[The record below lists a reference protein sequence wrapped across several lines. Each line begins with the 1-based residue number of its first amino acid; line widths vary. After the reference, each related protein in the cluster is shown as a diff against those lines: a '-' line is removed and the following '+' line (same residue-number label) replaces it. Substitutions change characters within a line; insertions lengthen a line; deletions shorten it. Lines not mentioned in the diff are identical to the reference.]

1 MQGEAART
9 ALFGTPRRAGKYQ
22 MEPTLRARVRELR
35 STVGAALGTHP
46 DVFLPDDPYLEFAP
60 ETIANLARMVVGRA
74 QLMAESDET
83 AARPLYLLALDLQQL
98 SLEMH
103 QDDLGSSTRRLTDC
117 ADGLARL
124 RTLPTS
130 RDLLENVCEE
140 FANRCDFGRAVLS
153 RVETGTWM
161 PSTGYF
167 AEADG
172 SWFAEWV
179 DEGIPLHGSTPE
191 ARLLTERLPALVYD
205 TKTTDVHQD
214 IIVDAGQSSSYVVAP
229 LMSGGTVVGFI
240 HADHFPSS
248 RRANEVDRDVL
259 WAFTEGFTRIHER
272 MVLMERVQGQL
283 TQVERVLGSAMRG
296 IGEQHVPALDGPG
309 QTLIAARVESLAD
322 LTAREMEVL
331 QLIVAGATNRDIAA
345 RLVIALDTVKS
356 HVKQILRKLGVTNR
370 AQAIA
375 CAAGTTFN

>member
-9 ALFGTPRRAGKYQ
+9 ALFGTQRRAGKYQ
-22 MEPTLRARVRELR
+22 MDQSLRARVRALR
-35 STVGAALGTHP
+35 ADVGEALGADACAFITA
-46 DVFLPDDPYLEFAP
+46 DPALEFAP
-60 ETIANLARMVVGRA
+60 QTMSSLARVCISRA
-74 QLMAESDET
+74 QLIAGSD
-83 AARPLYLLALDLQQL
+83 AVLSRSLYLLALDLQQL
-98 SLEMH
+98 ALEMH
-103 QDDLGSSTRRLTDC
+103 QDDLASSTRRLTDC
-117 ADGLARL
+117 ADGLSRL

-130 RDLLENVCEE
+130 RDLLAGVCEE
-140 FANRCDFGRAVLS
+140 FVNRCDFGRAVLS

-167 AEADG
+167 ADADG
-172 SWFAEWV
+172 SWFADWV

-191 ARLLTERLPALVYD
+191 ARLLTERLPAVVYD
-205 TKTTDVHQD
+205 TQSTDVHRD
-214 IIVDAGQSSSYVVAP
+214 IIVESGQSSSYVVAP
-229 LMSGGTVVGFI
+229 LISGGTVVGFI
-240 HADHFPSS
+240 HADHFPTS
-248 RRANEVDRDVL
+248 RRANETDRDVL

-283 TQVERVLGSAMRG
+283 TQVERVLGSALRG
-296 IGEQHVPALDGPG
+296 IGQVGAPALDGPG
-309 QTLIAARVESLAD
+309 QTLIAARVDSLAD

-375 CAAGTTFN
+375 CAAGTTLN